1 MKEKFSMKVNW
12 RESSGTNNSFAA
24 LYAACEKAG
33 YELNPSKAP
42 KKDVTCY
49 SLNSINVSTL
59 RHEITHA
66 PCITI
71 AGGPHAT
78 ACYRDVASFVD
89 YVVVGEGER
98 TLPSLLDCLARGKG
112 EIPFGVATKETFYP
126 AGHCIL
132 LDAFPPF
139 STIKG
144 YIEISRGC
152 PFHCGYCQ
160 TPRIFG
166 HRMRHRSI
174 DTIARYASRYRDV
187 RFVSPNTFAY
197 GTTGRQPDVEILE
210 KLLRK
215 VRGRIYFGTFPGE
228 VRPECITLPILDLV
242 VQYCANTA
250 IHFGAQS
257 GSDKVLTALRRGHNT
272 SHVIQAID
280 LCHEC
285 GLTPVVDFIVGL
297 PMETDQDQQDTLHLI
312 RYATRF
318 GRVHVHRFLPLPGT
332 PLARTT
338 PRPLLPEVDRT
349 LGRLALSGALTGTWR
364 SRDTIL

>member
-1 MKEKFSMKVNW
+1 MRVNW

-33 YELNPSKAP
+33 YELIPTKTP
-42 KKDVTCY
+42 EEDVTCY
-49 SLNSINVSTL
+49 SLNSINVSSL
-59 RHEITHA
+59 RDEIAHA
-66 PCITI
+66 TCITI

-78 ACYRDVASFVD
+78 ACYHEVASFTD

-98 TLPSLLDCLARGKG
+98 TLPRLLACIESGARGV
-112 EIPFGVATKETFYP
+112 PPGVATKDTFHP
-126 AGHCIL
+126 AEYCVIL
-132 LDAFPPF
+132 NAFPPF

-174 DTIARYASRYRDV
+174 DTIVQYAARYRDV
-187 RFVSPNTFAY
+187 RFVSPNAFAY
-197 GTTGRQPDVEILE
+197 GTSGHHPDTRTLEI
-210 KLLRK
+210 LLRK
-215 VRGRIYFGTFPGE
+215 IRGRIYFGTFPGE
-228 VRPECITLPILDLV
+228 VRPECIIPPILDLV
-242 VQYCANTA
+242 VQYCANTK

-257 GSDKVLTALRRGHNT
+257 GSDAVLAALRRGHAT
-272 SHVIQAID
+272 SHVIQALD
-280 LCHEC
+280 LCHEY

-297 PMETDQDQQDTLHLI
+297 PMETDQDQRDTLRMI
-312 RYATRF
+312 QYAARF
-318 GRVHVHRFLPLPGT
+318 GQVHVHRFLPLPGT
-332 PLARTT
+332 PLARTV
-338 PRPLLPEVDRT
+338 PRSLLPEVDRT

-364 SRDTIL
+364 YRDTIL